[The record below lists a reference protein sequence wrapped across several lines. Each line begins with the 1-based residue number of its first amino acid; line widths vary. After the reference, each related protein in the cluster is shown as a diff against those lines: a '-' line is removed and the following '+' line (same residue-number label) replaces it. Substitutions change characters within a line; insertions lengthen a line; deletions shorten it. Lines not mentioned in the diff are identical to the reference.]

1 MSVDKLKFGKS
12 DLQVSP
18 IAFGG
23 NVFGWTLN
31 EAESFRILDELYDH
45 GFNFIDTA
53 DSYSIWVPGHAG
65 GESETIIGK
74 WMKTRGNRNEMVI
87 ATKLG
92 TDLGNDKKGLSA
104 KYMKEAV
111 EASLSRLQTDY
122 IDLYQSHQEDPNTEV
137 GETIESFN
145 SLIKEGKVRY
155 IGASNFSS
163 EKLKAS
169 NDYAR
174 DNGLHGYISLQPN
187 YNLIDRQPF
196 EKENLDIVREEG
208 LAVMNYFA
216 LASGF
221 LTGKYRS
228 EEDFGKS
235 PRGYGMSRYLDGRGL
250 AILDTM
256 DQISAETQRPLS
268 QIALAWLLSKD
279 YITTP
284 IASATSPV
292 QLKDLVDSV
301 TLKLSDEQLNRLDKV
316 SGEGNV

>member
-1 MSVDKLKFGKS
+1 MGVNKITFGKS

-23 NVFGWTLN
+23 NVFGWTIN
-31 EAESFRILDELYDH
+31 EAESFRILDEFYDN

-53 DSYSIWVPGHAG
+53 DSYSIWVPGHVG

-74 WMKTRGNRNEMVI
+74 WMKTRGNRKDMVI

-111 EASLSRLQTDY
+111 DASLSRLQTDY
-122 IDLYQSHQEDPNTEV
+122 IDLYQSHQEDPNTEA
-137 GETIESFN
+137 GETIEAFN
-145 SLIKEGKVRY
+145 QLIKEGKVRY

-163 EKLKAS
+163 EQLKKS
-169 NDYAR
+169 NQYAR
-174 DNGLHGYISLQPN
+174 DHALQGYISLQPN

-196 EKENLDIVREEG
+196 EKESLDIVREEG
-208 LAVMNYFA
+208 LAVMNYFS

-250 AILDTM
+250 AILDAM
-256 DQISAETQRPLS
+256 DIISAETERPLS

-284 IASATSPV
+284 IASATSTG
-292 QLKDLVDSV
+292 QLRDLMDSV
-301 TLKLSDEQLNRLDKV
+301 TLKLSVEQLKRLDDV
-316 SGEGNV
+316 SGDH